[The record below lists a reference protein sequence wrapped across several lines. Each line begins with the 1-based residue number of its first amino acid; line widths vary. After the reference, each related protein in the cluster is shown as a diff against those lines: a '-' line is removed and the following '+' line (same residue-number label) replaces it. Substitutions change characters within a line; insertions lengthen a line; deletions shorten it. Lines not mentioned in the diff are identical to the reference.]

1 VGFWVTK
8 VCCRVTKDSG
18 INPKGKMMKYPL
30 MLFIASLF
38 TVTSLSP
45 LHAKVISTPGKA
57 IIAVEGTNAA
67 KRVCYYQDQ
76 AYSLGSILQVGE
88 HYMVCKEAN
97 DFETNGA
104 LRWVPLASSSKE
116 Q

>member
-1 VGFWVTK
+1 
-8 VCCRVTKDSG
+8 
-18 INPKGKMMKYPL
+18 MPL
-30 MLFIASLF
+30 SANVVS
-38 TVTSLSP
+38 TSN
-45 LHAKVISTPGKA
+45 KVISTPGKA
-57 IIAVEGTNAA
+57 IIGVNAGSIA

-76 AYSLGSILQVGE
+76 AYSLGSIVQVGE

-104 LRWVPLASSSKE
+104 LKWVHLETP